1 MLFDTHTHI
10 YLPEFDDDR
19 DAVVQRAAEN
29 GVRRMMLPNVD
40 VATIDALHTTLAA
53 YPDTC
58 IAAMGLHPTSVT
70 ENYRQD
76 LDRTAAQLD
85 AGTYYAIGEIGI
97 DLYWDKS
104 FLAQQLDA
112 FETQVRW
119 AAERNLPVIIHCRE
133 AFEPIIAVLR
143 KLSALAPHGVFHSFG
158 GSPADLQIIADTGDF
173 FIGVNGI
180 ATFKNSSLRDTVSA
194 IPLDRLVLET
204 DAPYLAPVPHRGKR
218 NEPAF
223 VRHTA
228 EYIAAQ
234 RNIPLP
240 ELEAITYANACRLFS
255 LPE

>member
-19 DAVVQRAAEN
+19 DAVVQRAFQN

-40 VATIDALHTTLAA
+40 VSTIDALHATLAA

-97 DLYWDKS
+97 NLYWDKS

-119 AAERNLPVIIHCRE
+119 ASERDLPVIIHCRE

-143 KLSALAPHGVFHSFG
+143 KLSALAPHGVFHSFS
-158 GSPADLQIIADTGDF
+158 GSPADLQIVVDTGDF